1 MKNILLILLF
11 FLSSCATS
19 SHQNI
24 GQECIGKQNPQIEYY
39 SGIQAVSQF
48 MPPLALFL
56 TPLALLQSHKDGS
69 VKSDYSKFVK
79 SKDNQNLINSLE
91 NNNTNQ
97 MTIWEHK
104 ELCTI
109 RSIKPIR
116 TFRINNKDC
125 RELEWFY
132 FKYIPY
138 GRGNASTGLS
148 TYCRDPNV
156 KNWHQV
162 SEITKC
168 SSNTIFHKINGNSCV
183 SDKTYK
189 FPFSLVNPYYSN
201 TN

>member
-1 MKNILLILLF
+1 MKNILPISLFSCRHVQQAHIKILVK
-11 FLSSCATS
+11 S
-19 SHQNI
+19 
-24 GQECIGKQNPQIEYY
+24 
-39 SGIQAVSQF
+39 VSANKTHKLNTIVVF
-48 MPPLALFL
+48 KPFHKLCPLLALFL
-56 TPLALLQSHKDGS
+56 TPLALLQSHKDGN
-69 VKSDYSKFVK
+69 VKSNYSKSVK

-116 TFRINNKDC
+116 TFKINNKDC

-138 GRGNASTGLS
+138 GSGNASTGLS

-156 KNWHQV
+156 K
-162 SEITKC
+162 KLA
-168 SSNTIFHKINGNSCV
+168 SNIRNNKM
-183 SDKTYK
+183 
-189 FPFSLVNPYYSN
+189 
-201 TN
+201 